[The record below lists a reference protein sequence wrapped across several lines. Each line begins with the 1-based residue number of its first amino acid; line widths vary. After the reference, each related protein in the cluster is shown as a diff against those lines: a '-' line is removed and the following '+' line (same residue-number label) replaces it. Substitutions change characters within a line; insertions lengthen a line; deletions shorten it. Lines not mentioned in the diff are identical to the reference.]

1 MLFREAIEQ
10 LNDEL
15 GVVDNNYLS
24 PQREERLLRAYLD
37 AVRAGKTVTN
47 AEAKQEFLEIFEEPI
62 YFEENFYSQ
71 RGVLKAFELAR
82 TFGAMEPVVSLN
94 FPSLEDMD
102 LYRRH

>member
-24 PQREERLLRAYLD
+24 PQREERLLRAYLN
-37 AVRAGKTVTN
+37 AVRSGKTVTN
-47 AEAKQEFLEIFEEPI
+47 AEAKREFLEIFEEPI
-62 YFEENFYSQ
+62 YFEENFYSPQ
-71 RGVLKAFELAR
+71 GVLDAFELAR
-82 TFGAMEPVVSLN
+82 TFGAMEPVVSLKL
-94 FPSLEDMD
+94 PSLEEMD

>member
-24 PQREERLLRAYLD
+24 PQREERLLRAYLS
-37 AVRAGKTVTN
+37 AVRSGKTVTN
-47 AEAKQEFLEIFEEPI
+47 PEAKREFLEIFEEPI
-62 YFEENFYSQ
+62 YFEENFYSPQ
-71 RGVLKAFELAR
+71 GVLNAFELAR